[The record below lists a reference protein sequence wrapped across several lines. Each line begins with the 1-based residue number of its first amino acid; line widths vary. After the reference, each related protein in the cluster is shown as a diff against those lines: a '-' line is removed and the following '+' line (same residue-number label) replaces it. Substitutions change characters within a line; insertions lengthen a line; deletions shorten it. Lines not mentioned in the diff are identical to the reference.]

1 MTLPSEVTG
10 MNNLQEKVIYDN
22 EDKIFGYNLRFRID
36 SSQIEVEESVDA
48 LDSRIKSKFLS
59 AIHGN
64 KILDQIHEIIEEF
77 NSSEI

>member
-1 MTLPSEVTG
+1 
-10 MNNLQEKVIYDN
+10 MNDPQEKVIYDN

-59 AIHGN
+59 AIHDH
-64 KILDQIHEIIEEF
+64 KILDQVHDIIEEF
-77 NSSEI
+77 NSIQI